1 MNLFIFKECKFFT
14 ASNVAIITHF
24 RELQPFLWVTY
35 FKMRKLHNGVK
46 TFWIRIW
53 IISGNSSISR
63 EIMKQ
68 VQNLKHS
75 ESPSYIWKP
84 ILISSKI
91 LRYEFLMSLVCT
103 SSIWTVEFRILK
115 DIIRE
120 ISIFGIGEI
129 MSWRVQYVLISQA
142 FNIFKL
148 INILWKIMPDLNAT
162 SKLFWLHCDM
172 VRLATFL
179 VTYINF

>member
-1 MNLFIFKECKFFT
+1 M
-14 ASNVAIITHF
+14 S
-24 RELQPFLWVTY
+24 
-35 FKMRKLHNGVK
+35 
-46 TFWIRIW
+46 
-53 IISGNSSISR
+53 SNSSISR
-63 EIMKQ
+63 EIMTQ
-68 VQNLKHS
+68 FRNLKHS
-75 ESPSYIWKP
+75 ETLCYKYIWMP

-129 MSWRVQYVLISQA
+129 MSWRVQYVLISQT
-142 FNIFKL
+142 FNILKL

-162 SKLFWLHCDM
+162 SKLFWLHCGM

>member
-1 MNLFIFKECKFFT
+1 M
-14 ASNVAIITHF
+14 S
-24 RELQPFLWVTY
+24 
-35 FKMRKLHNGVK
+35 
-46 TFWIRIW
+46 
-53 IISGNSSISR
+53 SNSSISR
-63 EIMKQ
+63 EIMTQ
-68 VQNLKHS
+68 FRNLKHS
-75 ESPSYIWKP
+75 ETLCYKYIWMP

-129 MSWRVQYVLISQA
+129 MSWRVQYVLISQT
-142 FNIFKL
+142 FNILKL